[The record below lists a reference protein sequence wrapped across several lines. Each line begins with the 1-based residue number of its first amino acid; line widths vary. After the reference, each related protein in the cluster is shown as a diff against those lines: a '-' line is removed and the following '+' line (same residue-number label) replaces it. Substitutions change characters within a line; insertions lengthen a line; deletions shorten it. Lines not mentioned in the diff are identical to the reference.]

1 MKGSAMIRQFVVTTC
16 LISTLWCGASQA
28 AVRRWAWLQDTSWY
42 VPQQHLPATEF
53 DLATQ
58 ELQVV
63 SDQTVFHID
72 GYTDGYFWGK
82 TVVQLTARPRL
93 CLHMVG
99 SVTPEGHLHLT
110 FAANLPGVP
119 PALTPKTTGIGTMQ
133 WRQGAWKMALQMTT
147 GLNTLVTHW
156 AYMTQC
162 QAGEPCMQRLPG
174 VQSGLQEFM
183 ESCQE

>member
-1 MKGSAMIRQFVVTTC
+1 MTRQFMAATC
-16 LISTLWCGASQA
+16 LIFLLWGIPSRA
-28 AVRRWAWLQDTSWY
+28 AGERWAWLQDTSWY
-42 VPQQHLPATEF
+42 VPHQNLPAIEF

-63 SDQTVFHID
+63 TDQTVFYIA

-82 TVVQLTARPRL
+82 TVVQLTASPRL

-110 FAANLPGVP
+110 FTANLPGVP
-119 PALTPKTTGIGTMQ
+119 PALTPKTTGIGNMR
-133 WRQGAWKMALQMTT
+133 WLQGAWKMELQMTT

-162 QAGEPCMQRLPG
+162 QEGEPCMQRLPG
-174 VQSGLQEFM
+174 VQSSLQEFL
-183 ESCQE
+183 EYCQE